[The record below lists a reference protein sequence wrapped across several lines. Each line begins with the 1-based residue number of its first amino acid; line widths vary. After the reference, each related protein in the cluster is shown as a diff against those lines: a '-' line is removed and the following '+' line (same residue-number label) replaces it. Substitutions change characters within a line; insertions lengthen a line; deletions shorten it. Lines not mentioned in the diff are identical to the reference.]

1 VRANFALSYHLGA
14 AACYAFQR
22 VDREVQTVHAHTFH
36 QDTLQTL
43 VRSPGH
49 RVEGLR
55 ALAAAV
61 AGPQPSPNADIDVA
75 REVALAAELLAL
87 RGFIT
92 IDRAPVRF
100 SLTPLGR
107 AFMCPRTKAA
117 VPALSSA
124 VVLTTALSG
133 CANLLAPATP
143 PSTTAPS
150 LQDVRQRA
158 PSRIEQLVDPYQG
171 HTYFAR
177 CSECATPT
185 PKTLATGPDA
195 TAASD
200 MTRFIAPDVLARA
213 RAAESGAVVSPVQR
227 TQMSQTSELAPTFVE
242 RRYVVYFKFAEGG
255 VDPAAQLALQ
265 RIAGQLTGAKSIL
278 IVGSTDSTGSAA
290 SNQRLAERRAKSVS
304 VALAKAG
311 AAHSSVEARA
321 QPNRSG
327 PAPDALVLGRAASP
341 TPAGLAR
348 HAEILAL
355 VPIDDAR
362 VASLS
367 K

>member
-1 VRANFALSYHLGA
+1 
-14 AACYAFQR
+14 
-22 VDREVQTVHAHTFH
+22 
-36 QDTLQTL
+36 
-43 VRSPGH
+43 
-49 RVEGLR
+49 
-55 ALAAAV
+55 
-61 AGPQPSPNADIDVA
+61 
-75 REVALAAELLAL
+75 
-87 RGFIT
+87 
-92 IDRAPVRF
+92 
-100 SLTPLGR
+100 
-107 AFMCPRTKAA
+107 
-117 VPALSSA
+117 
-124 VVLTTALSG
+124 
-133 CANLLAPATP
+133 
-143 PSTTAPS
+143 
-150 LQDVRQRA
+150 
-158 PSRIEQLVDPYQG
+158 
-171 HTYFAR
+171 
-177 CSECATPT
+177 
-185 PKTLATGPDA
+185 
-195 TAASD
+195 

-355 VPIDDAR
+355 VPVDDAR